1 MQTNRKGLWL
11 MIVCLVFVLAT
22 VAKHAINE
30 FDISM
35 YDAYNGPYSSS
46 VASAKHHGILFDEFQ
61 IVPVKVDC
69 QDKTYEFNE
78 AWLEAAYEPS
88 SFLIWF
94 PTRKRA
100 RWNYLCVRPTS
111 DWFHDTYSFSLTP
124 EYKNNFEITGLG
136 RKGAVFTLL
145 GNDLYFQ
152 KVPRDLRELK
162 IKVSVETY
170 GKGKNFVIGTVQ
182 LTGQK

>member
-1 MQTNRKGLWL
+1 MQTNRKRLWL
-11 MIVCLVFVLAT
+11 LIVCLVVVLAT

-46 VASAKHHGILFDEFQ
+46 VVSAKHHGILVDDFQ
-61 IVPVKVDC
+61 IVPMKVDC

-94 PTRKRA
+94 PCRTTA
-100 RWNYLCVRPTS
+100 SWN
-111 DWFHDTYSFSLTP
+111 
-124 EYKNNFEITGLG
+124 
-136 RKGAVFTLL
+136 
-145 GNDLYFQ
+145 
-152 KVPRDLRELK
+152 
-162 IKVSVETY
+162 
-170 GKGKNFVIGTVQ
+170 
-182 LTGQK
+182 